1 MNRLRKRLAEL
12 KSNESGFSLIDVVV
26 TVAIIVALSVGG
38 FIAYTGLVDQAKQGA
53 VDYAASS
60 VYQGALV
67 YENDA
72 NPDTDA
78 CFAVDEYNESS
89 TGIEVH
95 LLVPNP
101 TNPNQVLKYYGPGN
115 SNNVGTIC

>member
-53 VDYAASS
+53 VDYAASN
-60 VYQGALV
+60 VYQAALV
-67 YENDA
+67 YENDS

-78 CFAVDEYNESS
+78 CYAVDEYNTTS
-89 TGIEVH
+89 TGIEVQ
-95 LLVPNP
+95 LMVPDPVNP
-101 TNPNQVLKYYGPGN
+101 DQVLRYYGKGN
-115 SNNVGTIC
+115 TENSYPC